1 MELFWTL
8 FWIALL
14 IIPAIYL
21 ARIVLNVLMMIVIF
35 TIGRIISLVEW
46 LFNK

>member
-1 MELFWTL
+1 MELFWNL
-8 FWIALL
+8 FWLAIL

-21 ARIVLNVLMMIVIF
+21 ARIVLNVLMMIVVF